1 MRYHHKELG
10 EPFNNAH
17 SFGCQLEVWSKNAVI
32 FPHDQTVQS
41 YIAQNEGDFREPH
54 NRLQRVHER
63 HNTDVT
69 QMIF

>member
-1 MRYHHKELG
+1 MRHRHKEVRG
-10 EPFNNAH
+10 PFNKAL
-17 SFGCQLEVWSKNAVI
+17 SFGCRLEDRGKNVVI

-54 NRLQRVHER
+54 NRLQRVHEP